1 MKCAKHRDTL
11 LLIDLVGTFAL
22 SVSSSILSILSISVA
37 KSAKLFKSATAKRD
51 LKKHLT
57 FGRGLRLKSCEQHS
71 ATERRG

>member
-22 SVSSSILSILSISVA
+22 SVSSSILSISVA